1 MLRENHTLLRS
12 LHLLTPLAITHLLFV
27 YYYHQMN
34 LPNAIALAA
43 TVTIGHMLLTNGPAR
58 SINTEQ
64 KNQKLIFAF
73 ILIYALLAV
82 TEAIRFWTQGTNA
95 YGVFIIAILL
105 VLLSVC
111 KIIKRTYD
119 FDHLIIPLTFLIVC
133 SFLATFIFPEISD
146 TPHHSRI
153 MQIFNEVDTDAF
165 SRQKGILWSP
175 QTLSFI
181 SAINIL
187 LLLFHNSKL
196 PHTIIRIALYT
207 SLITLLLSETRTSIL
222 SLLLSISTLYITIN
236 MQRKRQIPR
245 TPKNNNDTDKK
256 VVAIALILSLL
267 ASLIAH
273 IFFNTSSHL
282 DITSGRIQIWTNNTT
297 IPGAH
302 NHNIFID
309 VAKGFYPNPLSGILL
324 LTLPFLAYI
333 FYRAQLYLYFCILI
347 FILIGSNFDIIWRV
361 DRGDFTTG
369 LLLIIMFNANIL
381 IKQKEVLGMQIFRA
395 KHKPTKHS
403 PKSGH
408 H

>member
-1 MLRENHTLLRS
+1 MWQENHTLLRS

-34 LPNAIALAA
+34 LPNTIALAA
-43 TVTIGHMLLTNGPAR
+43 TITIGHILLTNDPAK
-58 SINTEQ
+58 STNTEQ
-64 KNQKLIFAF
+64 KNPKLIFAF

-82 TEAIRFWTQGTNA
+82 TEAIRLWIQGINA

-111 KIIKRTYD
+111 KKTKLVYD

-133 SFLATFIFPEISD
+133 SFLATFIFPEISG
-146 TPHHSRI
+146 TAHRSRI
-153 MQIFNEVDTDAF
+153 IQTFNEVDTDAF

-175 QTLSFI
+175 QALSFI

-187 LLLFHNSKL
+187 LLLYHNSKL
-196 PHTIIRIALYT
+196 PQTIIRIALYT

-222 SLLLSISTLYITIN
+222 SLLLSIFTLYVTIHV
-236 MQRKRQIPR
+236 QRKREISR
-245 TPKNNNDTDKK
+245 TPDSNNNTDEK
-256 VVAIALILSLL
+256 VVASALILALL
-267 ASLIAH
+267 ATLIAH
-273 IFFNTSSHL
+273 IFFNTSHL
-282 DITSGRIQIWTNNTT
+282 DITSGRIQLWTNNTT

-333 FYRAQLYLYFCILI
+333 FYRAQLHLCFCILI

-369 LLLIIMFNANIL
+369 LLLIIMFNTSIL
-381 IKQKEVLGMQIFRA
+381 TNQKELG
-395 KHKPTKHS
+395 
-403 PKSGH
+403 
-408 H
+408 